1 MQDSEKGGT
10 AHVDN
15 YHLYKIH
22 ANCVRTNQGGA
33 GGMPPENFEKLHPLR
48 LNLGA
53 FLMIYDPLSTLY
65 YIAYYI
71 AIY

>member
-1 MQDSEKGGT
+1 
-10 AHVDN
+10 
-15 YHLYKIH
+15 
-22 ANCVRTNQGGA
+22 
-33 GGMPPENFEKLHPLR
+33 MPPENFEKLHPLR

-53 FLMIYDPLSTLY
+53 FLMIYDPLSTLC

>member
-1 MQDSEKGGT
+1 
-10 AHVDN
+10 
-15 YHLYKIH
+15 
-22 ANCVRTNQGGA
+22 
-33 GGMPPENFEKLHPLR
+33 MPPENFEKLHPLR